1 MSTMCTSGNV
11 LWPWVLQ
18 EVQIRE
24 AAGRRW
30 AITNKYL
37 SAAVVM
43 TSWMVSTLIPKLPF
57 QRRFSY
63 FPFL

>member
-1 MSTMCTSGNV
+1 MSRMCTSGNV

-24 AAGRRW
+24 AAGRW

-43 TSWMVSTLIPKLPF
+43 TSWIVPTLILNLLKEV
-57 QRRFSY
+57 
-63 FPFL
+63 